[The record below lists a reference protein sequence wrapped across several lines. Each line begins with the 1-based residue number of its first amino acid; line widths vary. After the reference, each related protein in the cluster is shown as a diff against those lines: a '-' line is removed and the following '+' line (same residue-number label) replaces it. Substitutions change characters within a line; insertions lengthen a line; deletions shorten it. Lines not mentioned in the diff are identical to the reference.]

1 MDDFEKAL
9 LDVSE
14 QRDEVWRDA
23 RCGKFTASEI
33 WKLMTDPQS
42 KADKDAGNWSK
53 TALTY
58 IHTKVAEELTGQIH
72 QNSNAYPLVW
82 GEEQEPVAK
91 QVLEHKTGLQVTKCT
106 FIPFT
111 DHSGGSPDGLIG
123 ENSILEIKCPYN
135 SSNQVEYLL
144 VKDVVGIKKVWPEYY
159 WQCQMNML
167 FSKRTHC
174 YFVTYDPRFTN
185 EKHILKVIEFDAEP
199 EDQNLCLQR
208 IEKAIATKLEII
220 ESLK

>member
-1 MDDFEKAL
+1 MDAFDSAL
-9 LDVSE
+9 LDASE

-33 WKLMTDPQS
+33 WKLMTEPQS
-42 KADKDAGNWSK
+42 KADKESGKWSK

-58 IHTKVAEELTGQIH
+58 INTKVAEELTGQVH

-82 GEEQEPVAK
+82 GEEQEPFAK
-91 QVLEHKTGLQVTKCT
+91 GILEQRTGLKVDKCT

-123 ENSILEIKCPYN
+123 DNAILEIKCPYN
-135 SSNQVEYLL
+135 SSNQVEYLQVKS
-144 VKDVVGIKKVWPEYY
+144 VKDIKETWPEYY

-174 YFVTYDPRFTN
+174 YFVTYDPRFN
-185 EKHILKVIEFDAEP
+185 DEKLMLRVVEFDAEP
-199 EDQNLCLQR
+199 EDQNRCLKK
-208 IEKAIATKLEII
+208 IEKAIEKKLEII
-220 ESLK
+220 KSLK

>member
-1 MDDFEKAL
+1 MDEFEKAL

-14 QRDEVWRDA
+14 QRDEIWRDA

-33 WKLMTDPQS
+33 WKLMTEPQS
-42 KADKDAGNWSK
+42 KAAKEAGEWSK
-53 TALTY
+53 TAMTY
-58 IHTKVAEELTGQIH
+58 INTKVAEELTGQIH

-82 GEEQEPVAK
+82 GEEQEPLAK
-91 QVLEHKTGLQVTKCT
+91 QVLENKTELKVTRCT

-123 ENSILEIKCPYN
+123 ENAILEIKCPYN
-135 SSNQVEYLL
+135 SSNQIEYLQ
-144 VKDVVGIKKVWPEYY
+144 VKNVFDIKDIWPEYY

-174 YFVTYDPRFTN
+174 YFVTYDPRFTD
-185 EKHILKVIEFDAEP
+185 EKHVLKVIEFEADA
-199 EDQNLCLQR
+199 EDQNRCLKKIER
-208 IEKAIATKLEII
+208 AIEKKLEVI

>member
-1 MDDFEKAL
+1 MDEFDLAL
-9 LDVSE
+9 LEASE

-33 WKLMTDPQS
+33 WKLMGDPRS
-42 KADKDAGNWSK
+42 KADKEAGNWSD

-58 IHTKVAEELTGQIH
+58 IHTKVAEDLTGQMR

-82 GEEQEPVAK
+82 GEEQEPLAK
-91 QVLEHKTGLQVTKCT
+91 QVLENKKGLKVTKCS

-123 ENSILEIKCPYN
+123 ENAILEIKCPYN
-135 SSNQVEYLL
+135 SANQIEYLL
-144 VKDVVGIKKVWPEYY
+144 VKDVNDIKKVWPEYY

-167 FSKRTHC
+167 FAKRTHC

-185 EKHILKVIEFDAEP
+185 EKHVLRVIEFDANP
-199 EDQNLCLQR
+199 EDQNICLLR
-208 IEKAIATKLEII
+208 IEKAIETKLEILN
-220 ESLK
+220 SLK

>member
-1 MDDFEKAL
+1 MDEFEKAL
-9 LDVSE
+9 LEVSE

-33 WKLMTDPQS
+33 WKLMTEPQS
-42 KADKDAGNWSK
+42 KADKEAGNWSK

-58 IHTKVAEELTGQIH
+58 IHTKVAEELTGQVH

-82 GEEQEPVAK
+82 GEEQEPNAK
-91 QVLEHKTGLQVTKCT
+91 VQLEMRTGLRVTKCT

-123 ENSILEIKCPYN
+123 DNSILEIKCPYN
-135 SSNQVEYLL
+135 SSNQIEYLL
-144 VKDVVGIKKVWPEYY
+144 VKDMADIKKVWPEYY

-167 FSKRTHC
+167 FSNRSHT
-174 YFVTYDPRFTN
+174 YFVTYDPRFTD
-185 EKHILKVIEFDAEP
+185 EKHILRVIEFDAVP
-199 EDQNLCLQR
+199 EDQDLCLKR
-208 IEKAIATKLEII
+208 LEKAIETKLAVIA
-220 ESLK
+220 SLK